1 MFQNKSEKE
10 EKFRGLFEA
19 IADSIF
25 IADPKSR
32 KLIDCNKRAEKLTGY
47 SRKEILSMRADKLHP
62 KDLVKRTMDDFKKH
76 AAGKI
81 LVVETEVLTK
91 GRKRIP
97 VSINSAIV
105 EVDGKPCVLGIFRDM
120 SARKEAEEALRRV
133 HDSTK
138 TILEKAPFGVV
149 VVSRDRKIKWVNDTA
164 LKMTGV
170 KNACIM
176 LGKNCGEYMCPAQ
189 QKECPILDKG
199 QRVDNSER
207 ILHRKDGK
215 EIPIIKTV
223 TEINMDGEDVLLET
237 FVDITERKK
246 AEEKIKES
254 EKKYRLLAEN
264 SIDCV
269 WMLDTKL
276 RFTYL
281 SPSVEKLMGVKP
293 KQWVGTKLSS
303 HFRKK
308 EFLKASALAVKAITH
323 YKTVTHV
330 IFETKMLNNKN
341 EEVNIEVS
349 NKALFNSQSKLIG
362 LQGTARD
369 ITERK
374 QAEEALR
381 QSEKSYQDLFNN
393 ATDAIYIQDKECR
406 FLKVN
411 QGAVNM
417 YGYPNEFFIGKTPG
431 FLSAPG
437 KNDMKKIMGFVEDA
451 FNGKPR
457 QYEFW
462 GLRKNGEVFP
472 KIVRSQKGL
481 FQGQDVIITFA
492 TDITERK
499 KSEEKIN
506 EKVEELE
513 KFYKMAIGRELRM
526 IELKK
531 EIEKL
536 KEKLEKVK

>member
-1 MFQNKSEKE
+1 MFQTKNKEK
-10 EKFRGLFEA
+10 KFGCLFEA

-47 SRKEILSMRADKLHP
+47 SRKKILSMRAETLHP

-81 LVVETEVLTK
+81 LVVETEVLAK

-120 SARKEAEEALRRV
+120 S
-133 HDSTK
+133 
-138 TILEKAPFGVV
+138 
-149 VVSRDRKIKWVNDTA
+149 
-164 LKMTGV
+164 
-170 KNACIM
+170 
-176 LGKNCGEYMCPAQ
+176 
-189 QKECPILDKG
+189 
-199 QRVDNSER
+199 
-207 ILHRKDGK
+207 
-215 EIPIIKTV
+215 
-223 TEINMDGEDVLLET
+223 
-237 FVDITERKK
+237 ERKK

-374 QAEEALR
+374 KAEEDLKE
-381 QSEKSYQDLFNN
+381 SEEKFRLIYETSS
-393 ATDAIYIQDKECR
+393 DAIMTLEPPTWAFTSGNPAIVKMFGVRDEKE
-406 FLKVN
+406 FTSVAPWQVSPEYQPDGQLSKVKAKKMIGIAMKKGEN
-411 QGAVNM
+411 FFEWTHKKVRGK
-417 YGYPNEFFIGKTPG
+417 EFFATVLLNRVELRGKT
-431 FLSAPG
+431 FLQARV
-437 KNDMKKIMGFVEDA
+437 N
-451 FNGKPR
+451 
-457 QYEFW
+457 
-462 GLRKNGEVFP
+462 
-472 KIVRSQKGL
+472 
-481 FQGQDVIITFA
+481 
-492 TDITERK
+492 DITEK
-499 KSEEKIN
+499 KETEIKIN